1 MSTKKFFNTAG
12 PNKFDIH
19 YTLPP
24 LTRWNIE
31 EILTLIDNQK
41 YFVLHAPR
49 QTGKTTCMLSLMEYL
64 NKEGKYNALYVNI
77 ETAQAAREDVHRGIQ
92 AVMSAFSR
100 QYLIT
105 WKNNLIEDHWKEFLD
120 KNGAE
125 ESLSRL
131 LTFWTTNSE
140 KPTVL
145 FIDEIDALV
154 GDTLISVLRQIRSG
168 YADRPVN
175 FPQSIILCGV
185 RDVRDYRIHSSKTQ
199 EIITGG
205 SAFNIKAESLRL
217 GNFSKEEISQLYL
230 EHTKETGQNFEDG
243 IFDLAWA
250 YTGGQP
256 WLVNALAYEVC
267 FENREARDRTK
278 PITVEMFQQAKESLI
293 LRRDTHLDQLIDK
306 LKEERVRRIIE
317 PILKGE
323 DETID
328 APTDDIQYVIDLGLV
343 NRSKNGLV
351 ISNEIYKEII
361 PRELNFTSQ
370 LSFESNFRQAWYIEP
385 DTNQINFKKMLKAFQ
400 VFFQENSES
409 WIQVLSYR
417 EAGPQLLLQAFL
429 QRVVNGGGIVNR
441 EYGLGTKRTDIY
453 VKWYPVP
460 GDYSNSQRVVVEC
473 KLLHKNLDKTIEEGL
488 EQVLVYAD
496 KCSAEEIHLIIFD
509 RTKDKLWE
517 EKIFIKEM
525 EYQGKLI
532 TVWGM

>member
-1 MSTKKFFNTAG
+1 M
-12 PNKFDIH
+12 P
-19 YTLPP
+19 
-24 LTRWNIE
+24 
-31 EILTLIDNQK
+31 
-41 YFVLHAPR
+41 PR
-49 QTGKTTCMLSLMEYL
+49 QTGKTTCMLSLMKYL

-77 ETAQAAREDVHRGIQ
+77 EAAQAAREGVHRGVQ

-100 QYLIT
+100 QHQIVF
-105 WKNNLIEDHWKEFLD
+105 KNNLIEDHWKEILD

-145 FIDEIDALV
+145 FIDEMDALI

-168 YADRPVN
+168 YTDRPAN

-217 GNFSKEEISQLYL
+217 GNFSKEEIKQLYL

-243 IFDLAWA
+243 IFDLAWS

-267 FENREARDRTK
+267 FENRKARDRTK
-278 PITVEMFQQAKESLI
+278 SITVEMFQQAKESLI
-293 LRRDTHLDQLIDK
+293 LRRDTHLDQLTDK

-317 PILKGE
+317 PILSSPDDYPEFQE
-323 DETID
+323 DD
-328 APTDDIQYVIDLGLV
+328 VQYAIDLGLIT
-343 NRSKNGLV
+343 RSMNKKLE
-351 ISNEIYKEII
+351 ISNEIYKEIL
-361 PRELNFTSQ
+361 PRELTSGWQ
-370 LSFESNFRQAWYIEP
+370 YGINQEQVWYIDKP
-385 DTNQINFKKMLKAFQ
+385 TNKLNVPKLLKAFQ

-409 WIQVLSYR
+409 WIQMFSYR

-429 QRVVNGGGIVNR
+429 QRVVNGGGIINR

-453 VKWYPVP
+453 IKWYPAP
-460 GDYSNSQRVVVEC
+460 GDYSNSQRVVIEC
-473 KLLHKNLDKTIEEGL
+473 KLLRKSLDKTIEEGL

-496 KCSAEEIHLIIFD
+496 KCSAKEIHLIIFD

-517 EKIFIKEM
+517 EKIFIKEI
-525 EYQGKLI
+525 EYKGKQVTI
-532 TVWGM
+532 WGM